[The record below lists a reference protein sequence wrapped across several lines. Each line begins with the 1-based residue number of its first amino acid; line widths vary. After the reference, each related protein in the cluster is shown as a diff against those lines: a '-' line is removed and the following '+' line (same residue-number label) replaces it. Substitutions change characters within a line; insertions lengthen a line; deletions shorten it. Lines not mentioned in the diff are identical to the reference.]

1 MRAVPG
7 LDKSLYTL
15 AEVAV
20 ITRRPPGL
28 VRRWVHRRQLA
39 VVWLADGT
47 PCVPVAALRV
57 RLLHPPR
64 VERVRRDAARRATGQ
79 TSDGGSADG

>member
-1 MRAVPG
+1 MRDVPG

-39 VVWLADGT
+39 VVWLEDGT
-47 PCVPVAALRV
+47 PCVPVAALRA

-64 VERVRRDAARRATGQ
+64 IERVRRDAARQGTGE
-79 TSDGGSADG
+79 TRDRGSAGG